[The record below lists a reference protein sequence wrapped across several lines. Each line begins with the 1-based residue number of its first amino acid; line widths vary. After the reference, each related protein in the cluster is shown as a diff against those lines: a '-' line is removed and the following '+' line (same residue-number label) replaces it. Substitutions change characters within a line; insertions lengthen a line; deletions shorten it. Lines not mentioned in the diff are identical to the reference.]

1 MVSLHSNRKVT
12 KTPGY
17 RKNSHFDLSL
27 TTAYGKE
34 AEGQFSEKRLEVGAP
49 AFLQSHSL
57 DFTR

>member
-1 MVSLHSNRKVT
+1 MVT

-27 TTAYGKE
+27 TSAYGKE
-34 AEGQFSEKRLEVGAP
+34 AEGQFSEKRLEVGGP

-57 DFTR
+57 DITR